1 MQKEQEKYEEIH
13 KEKEE
18 RSPPTAFLYIYNLT
32 YIYSANG
39 RSKLGQH
46 TNSVWWPQSYQCNLF
61 APKSDLATTT
71 KIGKAKLLAR
81 HLPHWFPEL
90 YNILN
95 SLTQFKIMTQKRES
109 KLASS

>member
-1 MQKEQEKYEEIH
+1 VQKEQEKYEEIH

-46 TNSVWWPQSYQCNLF
+46 TNS
-61 APKSDLATTT
+61 A
-71 KIGKAKLLAR
+71 
-81 HLPHWFPEL
+81 
-90 YNILN
+90 
-95 SLTQFKIMTQKRES
+95 
-109 KLASS
+109 